1 MSKIR
6 KEYIECRLFILGD
19 EKVGKKS
26 FVKKLLNLPCTSIIH
41 DEDSEKEYNQ
51 LLSKYKSD
59 VQEEIQM
66 QKENEEMLK
75 SMNNEEKSRGGNDVT
90 SRYTSTNTLFK
101 IDEERTF
108 RKNDRTNKNVTS
120 TLNNIQGTSKNLSK
134 SKAVQPGIY
143 KPKVLREPVPEYPA
157 KLYCVNLDK
166 IVIKIFCIPKAEKR
180 PPDFIPID
188 EDEEYELEKE
198 HNISF
203 DGIKKDLSDK
213 LSLEDTCISQ
223 DRLGDFNISVF
234 TLFIF
239 LYDMSNFYSFESLI
253 LYYSKITNLF
263 RFNEAKNFKACI
275 IGNKNDKKVL
285 FEAEQNSVF
294 NEFLKNTNLKKFE
307 MCTKPYF
314 LFDRFFLDFFFQM
327 FSVFEQNE
335 TDAKHKLLENKD
347 FINEFK
353 KLVKSHPN
361 FARSKRE
368 MVSQSEKVP
377 GPEYNLNLY
386 NFNSQEE
393 RNKFFSDKKFRFK
406 SKIFINKRGPIL
418 HEDKVAKNTTDK
430 ANTNKPAINMD
441 IKGGLYNKPINGYS
455 FGIIKG
461 QLNLIQKRK
470 DLRSQRNNNLI
481 NEIDRYNNSP
491 IHQSPLKKSRDDEY
505 FESALKRKILYK
517 KNLIN
522 ERQIKVNKILSI
534 HNQNLKKIE
543 EEKKIKYQHIF
554 LSKSLSSP
562 NILLH
567 SASSLDNISKE
578 KEKNFNKQRYHDA
591 IYGKNKIYLEKYENQ
606 LAKIRLQSSKE
617 KEPEPYL
624 IDISLN
630 MLNPSK
636 GFTMHQETKLIDR
649 RKYSIN
655 YPKYRIIKDDFDKIV
670 EEGEKK
676 MSFIK
681 NSENDEENNKK
692 QIREEKL
699 LEKEHKNL
707 INLEKKEEKRN
718 KWISNKEENNLM
730 KKMQMHEL
738 SQEKILKHKK
748 ILIEEEEKQKLIS
761 DLRRDISIK
770 KGYGDP
776 YAINPIN
783 YSLIEESSPKYTM
796 KGRYIKREKND
807 DDIQN
812 LALGTN
818 VDLVYQ
824 FKTLQKNQSLPNFN
838 YVKPKLPSI
847 VFNKAERF
855 PKIKPNYDDSFS
867 SPLFENGIFK
877 PPEHK
882 DFICKEPM
890 NELSQ
895 RGNIISAYS
904 ISPSPADYKMKS
916 KFDEVVEKGSLIN
929 TIRLKIKKEK
939 EKLNEKNKNSN
950 KKENKKEENI
960 S

>member
-368 MVSQSEKVP
+368 MVSHSEKVP
-377 GPEYNLNLY
+377 GPEYDLNLY

-418 HEDKVAKNTTDK
+418 HEDKIAKNTTDK

-505 FESALKRKILYK
+505 FESALKR
-517 KNLIN
+517 
-522 ERQIKVNKILSI
+522 KILSI

-783 YSLIEESSPKYTM
+783 YSLIEESSPKYTI